1 MLPLLRAYH
10 EDPATL
16 HIGCEPPAAY
26 LMPFD
31 SPAAAR
37 EGLRGA
43 SRFFRSLCP
52 CRCFRLR
59 RFLDLRF
66 RIVLSNPQ
74 HFYQYFPSLCRMGGV
89 PALGTVPVE
98 EERLPV
104 PMSWQYALGRGFD
117 TPDYIN
123 QKYPFP
129 VDPPHV
135 PQDNPVGIYERTF
148 FCRRT
153 PGKRQP
159 KPPRKQGRP

>member
-43 SRFFRSLCP
+43 SRFFRSLCGDWN
-52 CRCFRLR
+52 FR
-59 RFLDLRF
+59 
-66 RIVLSNPQ
+66 
-74 HFYQYFPSLCRMGGV
+74 YFPSLCRMGGV
-89 PALGTVPVE
+89 PALGAVPVE

-117 TPDYIN
+117 TSIRN
-123 QKYPFP
+123 TPFRS
-129 VDPPHV
+129 
-135 PQDNPVGIYERTF
+135 IRLMF
-148 FCRRT
+148 RRT
-153 PGKRQP
+153 TRWESMSERFSAAEHPES
-159 KPPRKQGRP
+159 GRG